1 MEAAMHY
8 LTQAGRKI
16 GKNKFLYIMLV
27 PMVLYYVLFHYMPM
41 YGAQIAFRDYL
52 PSIGIWES
60 PWVGMTYFKQF
71 FNSVYFGRL
80 MRNTLLINLYDLL
93 VGFTF
98 TVALAL
104 LINEVT
110 SRRYKKFVQTV
121 LYMPHFIS
129 VVVLA
134 GLVVSFLSPSGPI
147 NNLIRMLGGETIRF
161 MQEKTWY
168 RTIFVFSGIW
178 QDAGWGTIVYLAAL
192 TNIDISLYEAAIADG
207 ASRFKRMLYITIPCI
222 MPTVIVM
229 LILRMG
235 NIFTVGFEKTML
247 LYNELTYETADVIA
261 TYVYRRGIIG
271 AEYSF
276 STAVGLYNSVLNLAT
291 IVIFNAISKKANDI
305 GLW

>member
-1 MEAAMHY
+1 
-8 LTQAGRKI
+8 
-16 GKNKFLYIMLV
+16 
-27 PMVLYYVLFHYMPM
+27 
-41 YGAQIAFRDYL
+41 
-52 PSIGIWES
+52 
-60 PWVGMTYFKQF
+60 
-71 FNSVYFGRL
+71 
-80 MRNTLLINLYDLL
+80 
-93 VGFTF
+93 
-98 TVALAL
+98 
-104 LINEVT
+104 
-110 SRRYKKFVQTV
+110 
-121 LYMPHFIS
+121 
-129 VVVLA
+129 
-134 GLVVSFLSPSGPI
+134 
-147 NNLIRMLGGETIRF
+147 

>member
-1 MEAAMHY
+1 MHY

-247 LYNELTYETADVIA
+247 LYNELTYETADVIT

-291 IVIFNAISKKANDI
+291 IVIFNAVSKKVNDI